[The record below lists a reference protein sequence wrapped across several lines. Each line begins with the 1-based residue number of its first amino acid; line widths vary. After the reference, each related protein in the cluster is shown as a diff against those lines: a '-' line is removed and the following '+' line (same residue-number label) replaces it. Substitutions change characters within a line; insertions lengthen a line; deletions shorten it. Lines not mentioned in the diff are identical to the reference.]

1 MVDEKNSTPAEAA
14 VTEVP
19 AAAQTS
25 AGENPEL
32 AELKKALV
40 EARAK
45 AEENWD
51 LVLRTKAEAEN
62 VRRRGERDVENA
74 HKYALE
80 RFVGELLPVI
90 DSLEMGL
97 SVAANSDDSATKLM
111 EGSRLTLKMFQDAL
125 QKFGV
130 KALDPQGEPFSPQS
144 HQAMSMMESAEVAP
158 NTVLVVYQK
167 GYMLNDRLVRP
178 ARVVVSKA
186 AANAG
191 AGKIDEHA

>member
-1 MVDEKNSTPAEAA
+1 MVDEKNPTPAAA
-14 VTEVP
+14 GTTEVL
-19 AAAQTS
+19 AAAQTP
-25 AGENPEL
+25 AEENPEV
-32 AELKKALV
+32 AELKKALD

-45 AEENWD
+45 AEEHWD
-51 LVLRTKAEAEN
+51 LLLRTKAEAEN
-62 VRRRGERDVENA
+62 IRRRGERDVENA

-90 DSLEMGL
+90 DSLEMGV
-97 SVAANSDDSATKLM
+97 SAAVNSAESATKLM

-130 KALDPQGEPFSPQS
+130 KAIDPQGEPFSPQF
-144 HQAMSMMESAEVAP
+144 HQAMSMLESADVPP

-167 GYMLNDRLVRP
+167 GYTLNDRLVRP
-178 ARVVVSKA
+178 ARVVVSKS

>member
-1 MVDEKNSTPAEAA
+1 MVDEKNSTPAEAGA
-14 VTEVP
+14 LEVP
-19 AAAQTS
+19 AAVQTP
-25 AGENPEL
+25 AEEHPEV
-32 AELKKALV
+32 AELKRALD
-40 EARAK
+40 EARAS
-45 AEENWD
+45 AEENWN
-51 LVLRTKAEAEN
+51 LLLRTKAEAEN

-130 KALDPQGEPFSPQS
+130 KALDPQGEPFSPQF

-186 AANAG
+186 AASTG